1 MCDSY
6 RVRAHMKE
14 KAMCMT
20 HACTQRPHGQGH
32 PDAKGQPE
40 TSGGSDVGARD
51 MSVDKGCCMGRAQRL
66 AS

>member
-1 MCDSY
+1 MWDSY

-20 HACTQRPHGQGH
+20 HAYTQRPHGQGH
-32 PDAKGQPE
+32 PHAEVQPE

-51 MSVDKGCCMGRAQRL
+51 MPVDKGGCMARAQLL